1 MQITSSKLVAVNV
14 KFLGGITPLV
24 SVNVAENVE
33 ESSLSTHALTFIVR
47 FPLLVTLSANV
58 ISIVPIVEVI
68 GVERTPQEHLSPIVT
83 HP

>member
-1 MQITSSKLVAVNV
+1 MNV

-33 ESSLSTHALTFIVR
+33 KSSLSTQASTFIVR
-47 FPLLVTLSANV
+47 FPLLVTLSAKV
-58 ISIVPIVEVI
+58 ILIVPIVEVI
-68 GVERTPQEHLSPIVT
+68 GVERTPQEHLIPIVT